1 MGIDD
6 IGREENASF
15 FNIFGHVPRL
25 SFSLFAKYY
34 VTVGKIST
42 GGFAFHPEGQEK
54 CAEKPFFWN
63 KSFKHLRDIDEMG
76 TNFFPAL

>member
-1 MGIDD
+1 MYSRLAVIKFLRGCADRCMGIDD

-54 CAEKPFFWN
+54 CSEKPFF
-63 KSFKHLRDIDEMG
+63 
-76 TNFFPAL
+76 